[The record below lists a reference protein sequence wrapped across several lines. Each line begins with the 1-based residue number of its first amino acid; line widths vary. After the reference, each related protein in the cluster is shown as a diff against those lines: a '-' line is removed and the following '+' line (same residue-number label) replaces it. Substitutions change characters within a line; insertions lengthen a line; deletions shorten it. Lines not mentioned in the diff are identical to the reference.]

1 LKAVL
6 FDDTDDTP
14 NADRKSGLA
23 EFLRDDLDRG
33 VGIEKAVA
41 DDLAN
46 ELVGAD
52 IVAFGSRLVA
62 PESLATMFTITLK
75 QLKVSL
81 FTKVEL
87 FGGLGGTE
95 PFALAFDE
103 HAQAFDDEVIRTNRE
118 FTGGADDASGGDVDL
133 HSTVLQQ
140 KGWVRW
146 SGLLSGHPGKNSMD
160 GPFGLIDCGVL
171 LRL

>member
-6 FDDTDDTP
+6 FDDADDTP

-33 VGIEKAVA
+33 VGIKKAVA

-52 IVAFGSRLVA
+52 IVAFGSRLVTL
-62 PESLATMFTITLK
+62 ESHATMFTIK
-75 QLKVSL
+75 FEQLKISL
-81 FTKVEL
+81 FAKAKL
-87 FGGLGGTE
+87 CGGLGGTK

-103 HAQAFDDEVIRTNRE
+103 HAQAGDDEVIRTNGE
-118 FTGGADDASGGDVDL
+118 FTGGADDA
-133 HSTVLQQ
+133 
-140 KGWVRW
+140 
-146 SGLLSGHPGKNSMD
+146 
-160 GPFGLIDCGVL
+160 
-171 LRL
+171 